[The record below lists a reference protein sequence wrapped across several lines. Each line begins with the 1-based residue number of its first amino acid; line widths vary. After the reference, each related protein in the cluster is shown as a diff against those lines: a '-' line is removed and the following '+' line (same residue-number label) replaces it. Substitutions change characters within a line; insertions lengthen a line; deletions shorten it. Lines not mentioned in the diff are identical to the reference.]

1 MGNAKLELLYVFVAC
16 YPISDDNCYTR
27 SPARAPSSGTFYYY
41 TMLLFLLSPVIHCS
55 VIFTPS
61 SLASFASEASI
72 CATSG
77 APDKDTTAVMSKTSV
92 ALRCEGDRA
101 ASLSP

>member
-16 YPISDDNCYTR
+16 YPISDDNC
-27 SPARAPSSGTFYYY
+27 APSSGTFYYY